1 MNRRVRNILAGVM
14 TACALAI
21 AAPMGG
27 ISSWAA
33 SARISFSDPNV
44 TVGQEFNVTVR
55 ITSQDGNLGAS
66 DVMLS
71 YDPAGIEFISGNN
84 ASGGAGSV
92 RLVETMSSNATTEFT
107 HTLKFK
113 ALQAGTTTISVGS
126 YEIYDVDAQAVN
138 VTKTGSSAVSVNA
151 PATYSSEAA
160 LSSLKVS
167 PGQLAPPFSPDVT
180 AYSVNVGSDV
190 SKLAVSASAKDG
202 KAKVVVNGDSNLQTG
217 ANTVVCKVTAED
229 GRTTRSY
236 TLTVNKAESG
246 EAPAE
251 SIAEEP
257 GGAEQPAGADG
268 QLQTVEQNGTTY
280 ELVPSFDAALIPEG
294 YSQSTIS
301 YGGQEVMC
309 AAGNGVNLLYFQD
322 AGGSGTFFV
331 YTPES
336 GSVSPYAALNVAA
349 RSLVVLMPEPG
360 LEVPSGFTPID
371 IELLDGAKL
380 KNWGWKNGAEDR
392 YFVIYGMNENGEKG
406 LYRYDKAE
414 MTFQRYFDDSSAAG
428 QYDGVLKD
436 LPEQYNALVKDYN
449 LRFIVIIALIAV
461 CLLLFFIVIN
471 LLVSQ
476 RNRAR
481 EPEEEALTPVKRRA
495 LEEERKREEE
505 RLRQAEPGRSRPAGR
520 SGWDDIPN
528 PQAYGRAGASGSRR
542 PDQGQNTASLD
553 YPDHPA
559 RRLESPMSAW
569 EGHSVRRGDY
579 QEEMAAGRAAYRE
592 EDMTAA
598 RRAGY
603 SQERVYSG
611 RSDYRDRDMA
621 GAPASAGRRERTV
634 SAAAET
640 GNGMRAGSRSGPG
653 TGAGP
658 GRDRRPAPG
667 YEGERPRSTA
677 PGYPEPR
684 DRKPASSYP
693 ERQGAV
699 SSARPP
705 YQSAAPLQAPLS
717 NPANRPP
724 SARPARQ
731 EARPAKAADASAS
744 RPRPV
749 YRPGAA
755 APGRPATALGRTPSS
770 PLPSERRSPD
780 RPSRSAAQKENNVPR
795 KGQGLYESPRMRDP
809 GLEIAI
815 RQREIE
821 RGERARKT
829 RERMEQ
835 ARAEEQG
842 LRAARNE
849 TAAGL
854 DYRAGRSD

>member
-14 TACALAI
+14 TACAMAI
-21 AAPMGG
+21 AAPTGG
-27 ISSWAA
+27 ILSYAA
-33 SARISFSDPNV
+33 SARISFSDPSV

-92 RLVETMSSNATTEFT
+92 RLVETMSSNSTTEFT
-107 HTLKFK
+107 HTLKFR
-113 ALQAGTTTISVGS
+113 AIQAGTTTISVGS
-126 YEIYDVDAQAVN
+126 YEIYDVDAQVVN
-138 VTKTGSSAVSVNA
+138 VTKTGSSAVSIHA

-167 PGQLAPPFSPDVT
+167 PGQLSPPFSPDVT

-190 SKLAVSASAKDG
+190 SKLAVSAAPRDG

-229 GRTTRSY
+229 GQTTRSY
-236 TLTVNKAESG
+236 TLTVNKSESG

-257 GGAEQPAGADG
+257 GGEALPGGAGGQP
-268 QLQTVEQNGTTY
+268 LTVEQNGTTY

-294 YSQSTIS
+294 YSQSTVS
-301 YGGQEVMC
+301 YGGQDVMC

-331 YTPES
+331 YTPETES
-336 GSVSPYAALNVAA
+336 ISPYAALNVEA

-360 LEVPSGFTPID
+360 VEVPASFTPID
-371 IELLDGAKL
+371 IELLDGTKL
-380 KNWGWKNGAEDR
+380 KNWGWKHGAEDR

-428 QYDGVLKD
+428 QYDSVLRD

-471 LLVSQ
+471 LLVS
-476 RNRAR
+476 RKNRVR
-481 EPEEEALTPVKRRA
+481 EPKEEALTPVKRRA

-505 RLRQAEPGRSRPAGR
+505 RMRQAEPGRSMPAGR
-520 SGWDDIPN
+520 RERDDIPDS
-528 PQAYGRAGASGSRR
+528 QAYGRVGASGSRR
-542 PDQGQNTASLD
+542 SDQRQNAAGPDI
-553 YPDHPA
+553 PDRPV
-559 RRLESPMSAW
+559 RRLDSPMSAW
-569 EGHSVRRGDY
+569 EGHSVSRMGYPD
-579 QEEMAAGRAAYRE
+579 EEAAGRAVYRE
-592 EDMTAA
+592 EAA
-598 RRAGY
+598 PAGRAGDR
-603 SQERVYSG
+603 QERRYSG
-611 RSDYRDRDMA
+611 YRDRDMTPA
-621 GAPASAGRRERTV
+621 APANTGRRDKTA
-634 SAAAET
+634 SPAAET
-640 GNGMRAGSRSGPG
+640 GSGMGTRPKSGSG
-653 TGAGP
+653 TGSGT
-658 GRDRRPAPG
+658 RPAPG
-667 YEGERPRSTA
+667 YEGERFRS
-677 PGYPEPR
+677 PSSGYPEPR
-684 DRKPASSYP
+684 DRKTSSPYP
-693 ERQGAV
+693 ERQGPV
-699 SSARPP
+699 SSVRPS
-705 YQSAAPLQAPLS
+705 YRSTAAVKAS
-717 NPANRPP
+717 MGNPENRPP
-724 SARPARQ
+724 SARPVYQ
-731 EARPAKAADASAS
+731 EARPAKAADAFDLRS
-744 RPRPV
+744 V
-749 YRPGAA
+749 YPSGAA
-755 APGRPATALGRTPSS
+755 ASGRPANQGRPVTASGRMPSS
-770 PLPSERRSPD
+770 LPPERRSSE
-780 RPSRSAAQKENNVPR
+780 RPLQSAAQKGKNASR
-795 KGQGLYESPRMRDP
+795 KAPGQYESPKMRDP

-821 RGERARKT
+821 REERARKT
-829 RERMEQ
+829 RERMER
-835 ARAEEQG
+835 ARAEDQRI
-842 LRAARNE
+842 RAARNE